1 MGFFSRSIRYGARLS
16 DKPTIS
22 TPLVRRCPKFPVI
35 RRAHGLALLAVPV
48 ANERVVVKFVCQ
60 NIGPPLFHVGVVT
73 RTAVI
78 LLAGVLMR
86 LHCAPVLNGPC
97 ALYRDNRAVS
107 HDYPASLR
115 SPIPD
120 SFESIERRFCL
131 HGTLKGIYSSASL
144 SMTYGAVP
152 HASLE

>member
-1 MGFFSRSIRYGARLS
+1 VVERHRHNSTFVQIFLKSYQFAVASAHQSTRLGFLSRSIRYGARLS

-22 TPLVRRCPKFPVI
+22 TPLVRRCFKFPVI

-60 NIGPPLFHVGVVT
+60 NFGSPLFHVGVVT

-107 HDYPASLR
+107 H
-115 SPIPD
+115 
-120 SFESIERRFCL
+120 
-131 HGTLKGIYSSASL
+131 
-144 SMTYGAVP
+144 
-152 HASLE
+152 